1 MHIKY
6 MLCGLLLIFTSP
18 ILAKFY
24 KCPEI
29 YQNTYHSIFSEI
41 DEWQIYA
48 VNAANKTI
56 YKFTTKEKMDDWQD
70 YNIEITFNRDMSILF
85 CSSAAQHIEVNK
97 SNISLLV
104 LGEIRA
110 LKFIDEVNCS
120 IDKINKGFTCN

>member
-6 MLCGLLLIFTSP
+6 MIYGLLLIFTNP

-29 YQNTYHSIFSEI
+29 SQNTYHSIFSEI

-70 YNIEITFNRDMSILF
+70 YNIEITFNKDMSILF
-85 CSSAAQHIEVNK
+85 CSSAVQHIEMSKN
-97 SNISLLV
+97 NISLLV

-120 IDKINKGFTCN
+120 IDKINKGFICN